1 MWHGQIRPT
10 TTGELRRLFFDLKDL
25 NHAIGPSLLPN
36 EIISAVL
43 SELDIGSVLSFR
55 KVDSLARAIVSKLT
69 EFRVV
74 TIHARPCL
82 VAVI

>member
-1 MWHGQIRPT
+1 MSART
-10 TTGELRRLFFDLKDL
+10 RLSPLGAL
-25 NHAIGPSLLPN
+25 HRLPN